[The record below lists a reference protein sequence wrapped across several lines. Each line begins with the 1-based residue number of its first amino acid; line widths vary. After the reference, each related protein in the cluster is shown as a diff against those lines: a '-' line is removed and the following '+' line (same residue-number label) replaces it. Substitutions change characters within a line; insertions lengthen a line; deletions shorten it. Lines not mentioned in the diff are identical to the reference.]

1 MSVDL
6 NPEELGF
13 RRPFSHEVTQVLRII
28 NNNSGSVAFK
38 VKTTAPKQYCVRPNS
53 GLVKAGSAVDVQVLL
68 QAMKEDPPLDARCRD
83 KFLVQSVLV
92 DDSEETNVATLWSN
106 VEKTSKGSIQERK
119 IRVSFLP
126 PASTA
131 GVTQANGVTQEEQ
144 PPAYSSPP
152 TVYGSPAPASTSDSK
167 SPPAAENAKASVAN
181 AAEAT
186 GITGAAAAVMNAMPQ
201 SQDDIKQQLAAA
213 QARISELTSQLADP
227 EIRQRKVAEAQEKVQ
242 TVIQQSQDSGVPLQI
257 TAALCLVS
265 FLIAYLFF

>member
-1 MSVDL
+1 
-6 NPEELGF
+6 
-13 RRPFSHEVTQVLRII
+13 
-28 NNNSGSVAFK
+28 
-38 VKTTAPKQYCVRPNS
+38 
-53 GLVKAGSAVDVQVLL
+53 
-68 QAMKEDPPLDARCRD
+68 MKEDPPLDARCRD

-126 PASTA
+126 ASSTPDA
-131 GVTQANGVTQEEQ
+131 ALSTVGTTNGVSHEQ
-144 PPAYSSPP
+144 PPAYSSPT
-152 TVYGSPAPASTSDSK
+152 TVYGSPSQSTTERSVPTTESAK
-167 SPPAAENAKASVAN
+167 TSAANVA
-181 AAEAT
+181 EST
-186 GITGAAAAVMNAMPQ
+186 GIAGAANAVMNAIPK
-201 SQDDIKQQLAAA
+201 SQDDVQQQLAAA
-213 QARISELTSQLADP
+213 QARIQELSSQLADP

>member
-1 MSVDL
+1 
-6 NPEELGF
+6 
-13 RRPFSHEVTQVLRII
+13 
-28 NNNSGSVAFK
+28 
-38 VKTTAPKQYCVRPNS
+38 
-53 GLVKAGSAVDVQVLL
+53 
-68 QAMKEDPPLDARCRD
+68 MKEDPPLDARCRD

-126 PASTA
+126 PASTTGA
-131 GVTQANGVTQEEQ
+131 TQANGVTHEE
-144 PPAYSSPP
+144 PPAYSSPTA
-152 TVYGSPAPASTSDSK
+152 TVYGSPGPASTSDTK
-167 SPPAAENAKASVAN
+167 AAPTTMESAKASAAN

-186 GITGAAAAVMNAMPQ
+186 GLTGAATAVMNAMPQ
-201 SQDDIKQQLAAA
+201 SQDDVKQQLAAA
-213 QARISELTSQLADP
+213 QARIQELSSQLADP

-242 TVIQQSQDSGVPLQI
+242 TVIQQSQESGVPLQI